1 MLERTWRTLLLVA
14 AALFLVIGIPFFLAP
29 DWAASEFPWRVGP
42 FLAQTIG
49 GWSLGTAAIAAHAA
63 YFARPRRIYPLLIYS
78 GLFGMG
84 QLVVVVAFAD
94 KLQTG
99 HLLTYPYLGGLLA
112 LVGASLAVGYSWL
125 KTPPG
130 TDNTGQRPLWWARV
144 LVIVVG
150 GFVALLALGA
160 FIAGPDGT
168 TARGEVFPEA
178 MGLFSIRAFCAFL
191 FALTMAILSAL
202 LSRDLA
208 PYRALTFAGLYLVLP
223 ITLAALLNLSRFSF
237 SLPGT
242 MLYLLAYVIIGLLL
256 IAMLAYERV
265 RPDAFKPR

>member
-1 MLERTWRTLLLVA
+1 VLERAWRTLLLVA
-14 AALFLVIGIPFFLAP
+14 AALFLVIGIPSFLAP

-63 YFARPRRIYPLLIYS
+63 YFARPRRIYPLLIYCT
-78 GLFGMG
+78 LFGTG
-84 QLVVVVAFAD
+84 QLVVVLAFAD
-94 KLQTG
+94 KLQTS

-112 LVGASLAVGYSWL
+112 MIGAGLAVGYSWL
-125 KTPPG
+125 TTPPG
-130 TDNTGQRPLWWARV
+130 IDNTRRRPLWWARL
-144 LVIVVG
+144 LVILVG

-160 FIAGPDGT
+160 FMAGPDGT

-191 FALTMAILSAL
+191 FALTTAILSAL

-223 ITLAALLNLSRFSF
+223 ITFAALLNLSRFSF

-242 MLYLLAYVIIGLLL
+242 MLYLLAYAIIGLLL
-256 IAMLAYERV
+256 IGMLAYERV
-265 RPDAFKPR
+265 RPEAFLPR